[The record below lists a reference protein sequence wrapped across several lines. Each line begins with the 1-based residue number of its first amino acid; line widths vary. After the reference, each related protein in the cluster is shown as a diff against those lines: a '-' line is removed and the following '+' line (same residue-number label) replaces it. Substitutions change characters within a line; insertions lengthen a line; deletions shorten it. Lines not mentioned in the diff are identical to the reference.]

1 MKKYILTGCFLLF
14 TFWGFAQKQANI
26 WYFGTRV
33 GLDFNQTPPKALNN
47 GIANSEEGSATISDH
62 NGKLLFYTNGGFIA
76 NRKHGLMKNGG
87 GLLGDLSSTDN
98 AVIVPSP
105 GNDSIYY
112 LFTIGSQSQF
122 NKGLRYN
129 IINMRGDAGFGEV
142 VSKNILLESS
152 AFEKLAAVKHCNN
165 KDVWVMIHKWD
176 TDEYQAYP
184 VTASGIGA
192 APVISHTGLF
202 INNVLDNTIGKLK
215 FSSKGNQ
222 LAAAHSYEN
231 NLVELM
237 DFDNTTGLLTNPVV
251 FKATPPGLPP
261 QFLPGTYAVEFSPN
275 GKLLYV
281 SDNSLFD
288 GPSALYQFDI
298 SSMNASTIV
307 ASRQTIAN
315 PDPWFSGALQIGPDK
330 KIYMAMPGNNAL
342 SVIANPDVYGP
353 GCDYRYN
360 EIFLGQNDPNPVQFG
375 LPNFI
380 QSYFNP
386 LANPYDFSRSA
397 GNCTDKTI
405 IFTLNRLTGIDSVKW
420 DFGDMQQSQA
430 LQPVHTYANPGFY
443 DVNLIVYKIDCSGVN
458 DTVTHKIWIATP
470 AAFLGTDTTSCN
482 LLTLQI
488 GIEEIDGANYLW
500 NTGFTGN
507 KITTTGFGDYWL
519 ELEQNGC
526 KIRDTIKVTETPKPT
541 VSLGLD
547 TGICKYKPVI
557 LKTLSSNYDSYLW
570 NTGETTPTILVNQTG
585 RYYVTV
591 SKNSCEASDTIQVLP
606 GDCDVYIP
614 SAFTPNNDTK
624 NETFGVV
631 ENAILQFFS
640 MRIYSKWGEL
650 IFSSNDVNKKWDG
663 TFKGKK
669 MPNGSYVWML
679 NYTNIRGRKFYEQGT
694 VMLIR

>member
-1 MKKYILTGCFLLF
+1 MKKYILTSWFLLSILHGF
-14 TFWGFAQKQANI
+14 TQKQANT
-26 WYFGTRV
+26 WYFGTHV
-33 GLDFNQTPPKALNN
+33 GLDFNQTPPVALNN
-47 GIANSEEGSATISDH
+47 GIANSQEGSATISDN
-62 NGKLLFYTNGGFIA
+62 NGNLLFYTNGGIVA

-112 LFTIGSQSQF
+112 LFTIGSVFQID
-122 NKGLRYN
+122 KGLRYS

-165 KDVWVMIHKWD
+165 KDVWIMIHKWN
-176 TDEYQAYP
+176 TDEYQAYS
-184 VTASGIGA
+184 VTASGINA
-192 APVISHTGLF
+192 APVISHTGLV
-202 INNVLDNTIGKLK
+202 ITNVEDNSIGKLK

-237 DFDNTTGLLTNPVV
+237 DFDNTTGVLTNPVV
-251 FKATPPGLPP
+251 FRATPPGTPP

-275 GKLLYV
+275 GNLLYV

-298 SSMNASTIV
+298 SSMNASTIL
-307 ASRQTIAN
+307 ASRQTFAN
-315 PDPWFSGALQIGPDK
+315 PDPWFSGALQIGPDN

-353 GCDYRYN
+353 GCNFKYN

-386 LANPYDFSRSA
+386 LANPYDFSRS

-405 IFTLNRLTGIDSVKW
+405 TFTINRLTGIDSVKW
-420 DFGDMQQSQA
+420 DFGDMQQSQV
-430 LQPVHTYANPGFY
+430 LQPAHTYASPGFY
-443 DVNLIVYKIDCSGVN
+443 DVNLIVYKIDCSGVS
-458 DTVTHKIWIATP
+458 DSITRKIWIANSAT
-470 AAFLGTDTTSCN
+470 FLGADTSSCN
-482 LLTLQI
+482 LLNLQI
-488 GIEEIDGANYLW
+488 GIEEIISTNYLW

-519 ELEQNGC
+519 QLEQNGC
-526 KIRDTIKVTETPKPT
+526 KLRDTIKVTPKPQPT
-541 VSLGLD
+541 VSLGID
-547 TGICKYKPVI
+547 TAICKYKPVI

-570 NTGETTPTILVNQTG
+570 NTGERTPSILVNQIG

-591 SKNSCEASDTIQVLP
+591 SKNSCEASDTIQVLG
-606 GDCDVYIP
+606 GDCDIYIP
-614 SAFTPNNDTK
+614 SAFTPNNDGK

-631 ENAILQFFS
+631 DNVTLQYFS
-640 MRIYSKWGEL
+640 MQIYSKWGQL
-650 IFSSNDVNKKWDG
+650 IFSSNDVTKKWDG

-694 VMLIR
+694 VMLLR